1 MPGRK
6 RAGRLLQLAV
16 ALLALLSLFGELGG
30 AAQEV
35 DTEDSEPVTRHTD
48 TRANRAKRRGGTD
61 LLRGPNVCGSR
72 NSAYCCPGW
81 KTLTGGNQCIV

>member
-16 ALLALLSLFGELGG
+16 ALLASLSLLGGLGG
-30 AAQEV
+30 AAEEV
-35 DTEDSEPVTRHTD
+35 DTEDSEAVTRHTD

-61 LLRGPNVCGSR
+61 VLRG
-72 NSAYCCPGW
+72 
-81 KTLTGGNQCIV
+81 